1 MSRIVMAV
9 LGVMLALYVVFGLV
23 LPALFGLL
31 KFVFVLALVAVVVIG
46 AVTVVGKFG
55 KSSKSSK

>member
-31 KFVFVLALVAVVVIG
+31 KFAFILALVAVVVIA
-46 AVTVVGKFG
+46 AVNVAGKFG
-55 KSSKSSK
+55 KSSK

>member
-1 MSRIVMAV
+1 MAV
-9 LGVMLALYVVFGLV
+9 LGVMLALYVVFGFV

-31 KFVFVLALVAVVVIG
+31 KFVFVLGLVAVVVIG

-55 KSSKSSK
+55 KSSK